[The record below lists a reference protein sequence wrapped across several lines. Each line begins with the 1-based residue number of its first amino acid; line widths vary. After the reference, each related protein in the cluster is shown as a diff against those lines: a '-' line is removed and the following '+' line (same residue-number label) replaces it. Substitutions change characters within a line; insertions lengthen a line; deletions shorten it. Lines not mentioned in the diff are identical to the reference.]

1 MKLTCMVLVSR
12 ALQAVRR
19 LDFFWASVCKDTRDA
34 RGSVFSFVGASCIQT
49 HSIGAAR

>member
-12 ALQAVRR
+12 ALKAVRW
-19 LDFFWASVCKDTRDA
+19 LDFFGRLAACKTL
-34 RGSVFSFVGASCIQT
+34 GSAKRAPRFVGASCIQT

>member
-12 ALQAVRR
+12 ALKAFAVST
-19 LDFFWASVCKDTRDA
+19 FFGLAVCKDTRDA
-34 RGSVFSFVGASCIQT
+34 SGSVSSFAGASCIQT

>member
-19 LDFFWASVCKDTRDA
+19 LDFFGRLAACKTLGMRSP
-34 RGSVFSFVGASCIQT
+34 RFVGASCIQT

>member
-12 ALQAVRR
+12 ALKAVRR
-19 LDFFWASVCKDTRDA
+19 LDFFGLAVCKTLEMLVGKD
-34 RGSVFSFVGASCIQT
+34 FSFVGASCIQT